1 MAEKEKKRTKRE
13 QIRLDH
19 IMRTLFRLSKRT
31 VVRLINGLFHESF
44 RVEEVKLRYANSR
57 FITDRLDTV
66 EGDAFLTV
74 EVSGAKKEFHVEF
87 QTLNDSAMAV
97 RMFEYGFRHA
107 LEHYRSS
114 SAAQTETIDLFF
126 PRQLVIFLEENER
139 IGETVE
145 LKLHFPDGQTVVY
158 QAPTLRYWNY
168 TGEELVRQ
176 QLYALI
182 PLQVFRIRKR
192 LQHIAR
198 SGLADEEKRQRML
211 AEFNVLKAIISRT
224 LEQLEGLY
232 NDDELDTGDFER
244 LLLVL
249 QNITDYLYNHYDIYQ
264 IRVDKEVRQM
274 LEPWFDFPKLKREA
288 RQKGKMEG
296 KIEGQM
302 EGKIE
307 GKLEV
312 AKKLLETGKLTLP
325 EIAEV
330 ADLSME
336 QIAQLQQNRQDQ
348 PPV

>member
-1 MAEKEKKRTKRE
+1 MKDALKWVCK
-13 QIRLDH
+13 H
-19 IMRTLFRLSKRT
+19 
-31 VVRLINGLFHESF
+31 GL
-44 RVEEVKLRYANSR
+44 R
-57 FITDRLDTV
+57 
-66 EGDAFLTV
+66 
-74 EVSGAKKEFHVEF
+74 
-87 QTLNDSAMAV
+87 
-97 RMFEYGFRHA
+97 
-107 LEHYRSS
+107 
-114 SAAQTETIDLFF
+114 
-126 PRQLVIFLEENER
+126 
-139 IGETVE
+139 
-145 LKLHFPDGQTVVY
+145 LHFPDGQTTIY
-158 QAPTLRYWNY
+158 QAPTLRYWTY
-168 TGEELVRQ
+168 SGEELVRQ

-192 LQHIAR
+192 LQYIAR
-198 SGLADEEKRQRML
+198 STLADEEKRERML

-224 LEQLEGLY
+224 LEQLESLY

-288 RQKGKMEG
+288 RQKGKIEG

-302 EGKIE
+302 EGK
-307 GKLEV
+307 LAV

-336 QIAQLQQNRQDQ
+336 QLAQLQQNRQEQ